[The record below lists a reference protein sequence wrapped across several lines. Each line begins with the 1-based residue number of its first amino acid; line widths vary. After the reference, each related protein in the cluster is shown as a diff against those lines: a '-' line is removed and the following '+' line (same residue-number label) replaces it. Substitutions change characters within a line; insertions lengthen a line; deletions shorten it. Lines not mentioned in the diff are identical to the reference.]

1 MQGQNPSCVDLESLS
16 VNGGWTPPSPESGGG
31 GGVVISTIRIVKG
44 IDQSSDAFSGDSWQ
58 VMQGWEVKVEFGT
71 QWVGG

>member
-16 VNGGWTPPSPESGGG
+16 VNRGWTPPSPELGWGVV
-31 GGVVISTIRIVKG
+31 VVISTIRIVKG
-44 IDQSSDAFSGDSWQ
+44 IAQSSDAFSGDSWQ
-58 VMQGWEVKVEFGT
+58 VMQGWEVKVEFRT